1 MPVFVGEDDLLA
13 RLVEVF
19 GLPAVRLRAVPFDWL
34 ALRVRLELVFD
45 LLVFDLFFVDLLA
58 IT

>member
-1 MPVFVGEDDLLA
+1 MPVFAGEDDLLL

-34 ALRVRLELVFD
+34 VLRVRLELVFD
-45 LLVFDLFFVDLLA
+45 LFFVDLLV